1 MAGEDRRKREP
12 TPGELAWQKRRA
24 ESTAA
29 YNMRKAEREERRAAN
44 TDDPDRAAAAHR
56 AAEMYRARIPTADKG
71 AAAPAAGRNP
81 GVGNGAPA
89 GGGGNGNNEALQAFV
104 ADIANLRAEVNQL
117 RGELAA
123 LKGRKTFTIKFGE
136 DERGGSGSL
145 DVVTHTEYD
154 TTTHTFKQYKRTIV
168 GITVKEATNEQ
179 NAGETVFVTTPI
191 SSELLN

>member
-12 TPGELAWQKRRA
+12 TAAEQAWQERRA

-29 YNMRKAEREERRAAN
+29 YNRRKAEREERRAAN
-44 TDDPDRAAAAHR
+44 ADDPDRAAAAHR

-89 GGGGNGNNEALQAFV
+89 GGGGNGNNGALQAFV

-123 LKGRKTFTIKFGE
+123 LKKRQSFTIKFTE
-136 DERGGSGSL
+136 DEVKGGGDKEYIAGDDTNIVFTPDQNDQNKIKI
-145 DVVTHTEYD
+145 DVY
-154 TTTHTFKQYKRTIV
+154 Y
-168 GITVKEATNEQ
+168 
-179 NAGETVFVTTPI
+179 
-191 SSELLN
+191 L

>member
-12 TPGELAWQKRRA
+12 TAAEQAWQERRA

-29 YNMRKAEREERRAAN
+29 YNRRKAEREERRAAN
-44 TDDPDRAAAAHR
+44 TDDPARAAAAHR

-81 GVGNGAPA
+81 GIGNGAPA
-89 GGGGNGNNEALQAFV
+89 GGGGNGNNEALQAFI
-104 ADIANLRAEVNQL
+104 ANIANLRAEVNQL

-136 DERGGSGSL
+136 EASGEGGKEYIAGDDTNIVFTPVTDGDDAGKVKV
-145 DVVTHTEYD
+145 DVY
-154 TTTHTFKQYKRTIV
+154 Y
-168 GITVKEATNEQ
+168 
-179 NAGETVFVTTPI
+179 
-191 SSELLN
+191 S